1 MRLLLKLILTKTSNF
16 INLGR
21 SVDVH
26 LVLDLVRH
34 YSGRSVDVNLV
45 TDLVRNYSGRSVD
58 VKLVFWM
65 E

>member
-1 MRLLLKLILTKTSNF
+1 MLLLNLILTKTPNF
-16 INLGR
+16 TNLGGSVDVKLVLDLVRQYSGR

-45 TDLVRNYSGRSVD
+45 
-58 VKLVFWM
+58 FWM
-65 E
+65 D